1 MREGPFVEQIRFDLE
16 GAHLDLFD
24 RKFEPERHP
33 LGARYRALGFPLF
46 GFPLMNGLNI

>member
-16 GAHLDLFD
+16 GAQLDLFD
-24 RKFEPERHP
+24 GKFEPERHP

-46 GFPLMNGLNI
+46 DFPS